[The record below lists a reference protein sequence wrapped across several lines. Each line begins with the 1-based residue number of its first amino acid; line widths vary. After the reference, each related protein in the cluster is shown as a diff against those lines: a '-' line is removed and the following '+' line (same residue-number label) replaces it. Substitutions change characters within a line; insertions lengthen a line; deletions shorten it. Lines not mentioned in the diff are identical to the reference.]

1 MLLIHVGK
9 CGGSNISY
17 LFKDIHNVNIKTIH
31 AESTNIYIKK
41 KKIKEN
47 NLCLL
52 VRDPITRYL
61 SVFYYWKNLYIKY
74 LNNKNIPHKKNVKR
88 YKIFFDYFKDA
99 NHLAESLFNK
109 DITIRKKCLLALNN
123 IVHFKQGFKF
133 YLCDK
138 ETIKN
143 NINNFKFIIR
153 QEHYNNDF
161 IKYYDYMCNIYNIKK
176 KLDYFIINKRNKR
189 NNTDK
194 FNNKKKLSKL
204 AINNLRKYFI
214 KDYEIL
220 EYLTEVKLLSKDYID
235 SFIK

>member
-9 CGGSNISY
+9 CGGSNIMQK
-17 LFKDIHNVNIKTIH
+17 FKNIHNINIKSIH
-31 AESTNIYIKK
+31 VSSTNINNK

-61 SVFYYWKNLYIKY
+61 SIFYYWKKLNIKY
-74 LNNKNIPHKKNVKR
+74 LNNESIPHKQNVKK
-88 YKIFFDYFKDA
+88 YKIFFDYFKNA
-99 NHLAESLFNK
+99 NHLAESLSNENIK
-109 DITIRKKCLLALNN
+109 IIKNSVHVLNN
-123 IVHFKQGFKF
+123 IIHFKQGFNF

-138 ETIKN
+138 KTIKN
-143 NINNFKFIIR
+143 NIKNFKFIIR
-153 QEHYNNDF
+153 QEYYKDDFTLFYNFMCSKYNLKNNIEKF
-161 IKYYDYMCNIYNIKK
+161 IKKNI
-176 KLDYFIINKRNKR
+176 

-194 FNNKKKLSKL
+194 FNDEKKLSQL

-214 KDYEIL
+214 KDYKIL
-220 EYLTEVKLLSKDYID
+220 EYLSEVKLLPKNYID